1 MDPRIIVFSGLL
13 LLGILLSILFTI
25 FFLWPRRGKCG
36 ADYVDFHAAFFASCW
51 FLMLLFNNS
60 IFGYVAYVSGLTWL
74 LLVIVHQKF
83 PMIGRDWMGVI
94 INGWPSI
101 VIALPLLIVLII
113 VGIILPIDILRFSI
127 ALLPGGFISYW
138 LFNRAITIMPY
149 IAYKK

>member
-1 MDPRIIVFSGLL
+1 MVA
-13 LLGILLSILFTI
+13 LGHCSSKISL
-25 FFLWPRRGKCG
+25 
-36 ADYVDFHAAFFASCW
+36 
-51 FLMLLFNNS
+51 
-60 IFGYVAYVSGLTWL
+60 
-74 LLVIVHQKF
+74 
-83 PMIGRDWMGVI
+83 GRQRLDGGVI

-113 VGIILPIDILRFSI
+113 VGIILPVDILRFLI